1 MYQLVEIIVHTPE
14 DMDRL
19 PKINKGKEKYYVNLL
34 HWLKNQN
41 YDLKLLTDYESNV
54 WFNKV
59 ILPRYVQDLKS
70 FNKLFYNN

>member
-1 MYQLVEIIVHTPE
+1 MYQLVEIIIHTPE

-19 PKINKGKEKYYVNLL
+19 PKSNKEKEKYYVNLL
-34 HWLKNQN
+34 NWLKNQN
-41 YDLKLLTDYESNV
+41 YDLKFLTDYECNV

-70 FNKLFYNN
+70 CNKLFYNN